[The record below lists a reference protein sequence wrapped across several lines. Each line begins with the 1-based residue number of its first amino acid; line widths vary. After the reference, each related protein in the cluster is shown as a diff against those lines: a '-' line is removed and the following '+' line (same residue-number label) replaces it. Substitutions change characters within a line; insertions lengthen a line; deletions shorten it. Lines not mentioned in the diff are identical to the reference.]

1 MQVSVGDI
9 TARCKE
15 CGGNE
20 FRALNAGALRLTSR
34 MVCIKCQ
41 RVTTYLD
48 LLDLIGE
55 EAMRRAN
62 DSLAKLKKNSRRKP
76 DPKD

>member
-1 MQVSVGDI
+1 MLGLVGQ
-9 TARCKE
+9 ALKE
-15 CGGNE
+15 
-20 FRALNAGALRLTSR
+20 RAVVMKLQPSG
-34 MVCIKCQ
+34 VPKCQ

>member
-15 CGGNE
+15 CGGTE
-20 FRALNAGALRLTSR
+20 FKVLSSGNLRLTSR
-34 MVCIKCQ
+34 LVCIKCE

-48 LLDLIGE
+48 LLDVIGE

-62 DSLAKLKKNSRRKP
+62 ESLAKLKKSGRLKP
-76 DPKD
+76 KPKK

>member
-15 CGGNE
+15 CGGKE
-20 FRALNAGALRLTSR
+20 FRQLGSGALRLTSR
-34 MVCIKCQ
+34 LTCTSCERSVI
-41 RVTTYLD
+41 YLD
-48 LLDLIGE
+48 LLNFIGE

-62 DSLAKLKKNSRRKP
+62 ESLAKLKKNRRQKR
-76 DPKD
+76 

>member
-15 CGGNE
+15 CGGDE
-20 FRALNAGALRLTSR
+20 FRPLNTGALRLTSR
-34 MVCIKCQ
+34 MVCVKCE

-55 EAMRRAN
+55 EAMQRAN
-62 DSLAKLKKNSRRKP
+62 DSLAKLKKNGWRKP
-76 DPKD
+76 KPED

>member
-20 FRALNAGALRLTSR
+20 FKTLGAGPMRLTSR
-34 MVCIKCQ
+34 LVCIKCE

-48 LLDLIGE
+48 LLDFIGG

-62 DSLAKLKKNSRRKP
+62 DSLAKLKKKGRRKP
-76 DPKD
+76 GPKD

>member
-15 CGGNE
+15 CGGTE
-20 FRALNAGALRLTSR
+20 FKPLGSGSMRLTSR
-34 MVCIKCQ
+34 LVCIKCE
-41 RVTTYLD
+41 RATTYFD
-48 LLDLIGE
+48 LLDQIGE

-62 DSLAKLKKNSRRKP
+62 ESLAKLKKNGRRKP
-76 DPKD
+76 KP